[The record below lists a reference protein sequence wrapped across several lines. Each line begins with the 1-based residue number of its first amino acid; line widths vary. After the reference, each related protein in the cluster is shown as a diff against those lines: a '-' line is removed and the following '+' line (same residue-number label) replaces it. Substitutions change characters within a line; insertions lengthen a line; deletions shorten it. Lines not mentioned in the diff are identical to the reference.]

1 MFPLKSKTTPSH
13 IFKILHNFQYCGS
26 DEWNVTKLPHVPVI
40 YFMINFQEIFYKMKQ
55 KSFNKE
61 SILDVYVFQ
70 MKKIRYLDKDD
81 PGENT
86 GQM

>member
-1 MFPLKSKTTPSH
+1 
-13 IFKILHNFQYCGS
+13 
-26 DEWNVTKLPHVPVI
+26 
-40 YFMINFQEIFYKMKQ
+40 MINFQEIFYKMKQ